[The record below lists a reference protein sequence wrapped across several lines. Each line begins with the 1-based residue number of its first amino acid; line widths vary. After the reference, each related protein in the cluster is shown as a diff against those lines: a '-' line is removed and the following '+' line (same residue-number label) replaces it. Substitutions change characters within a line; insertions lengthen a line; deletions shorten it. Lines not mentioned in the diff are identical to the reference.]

1 MHFNQLKRCNA
12 AHTAGYQSRVIRP
25 ICTCVGTAIFLF
37 AMFGIATADTKRV
50 MLLHSFG
57 RDFKPWSEYSKSIRA
72 QLDRQSPW
80 PLDIFDHSLVTA
92 RSSDEDPEGPFVEYL
107 RALFAKQP
115 LDLIVSIGAP
125 AAAFVQRHRQRL
137 FTDTPM
143 VLTAVEQ
150 RRVQYSTLTA
160 KDAVVAVWI
169 NYVCRHREYLASAAG
184 HQERDR
190 GCWYFSDRKV
200 LEGSDRKGGGVALEP
215 GPAFMDRSLVIRR
228 DTRAG
233 WGAPATVGDFLG
245 ADDR

>member
-1 MHFNQLKRCNA
+1 MQPLDPVADIGPPWSPSPLQSVVAPADWSWLTRYPAARLWLAGKRMHFNQLKRCNA
-12 AHTAGYQSRVIRP
+12 AHTAGYRSRVIRP

-57 RDFKPWSEYSKSIRA
+57 RDFKPWSEYAKSIRA

-125 AAAFVQRHRQRL
+125 AAAFVQRHRQQL

-150 RRVQYSTLTA
+150 RRVQYSSS
-160 KDAVVAVWI
+160 
-169 NYVCRHREYLASAAG
+169 YS
-184 HQERDR
+184 Q
-190 GCWYFSDRKV
+190 
-200 LEGSDRKGGGVALEP
+200 
-215 GPAFMDRSLVIRR
+215 
-228 DTRAG
+228 
-233 WGAPATVGDFLG
+233 
-245 ADDR
+245 